1 MSLPVML
8 PSPVALRVMFFLSA
22 RGARSVK
29 ISSTIGPISMR
40 SVQGTVRSS
49 LISRRVFVIWVMRSV
64 CSRSKRRKSAVSGD
78 TSGCSAENSSSCA
91 CIRES
96 GVRSSWAAFPV
107 NCR

>member
-1 MSLPVML
+1 MSLPVMV

-49 LISRRVFVIWVMRSV
+49 LISRRVFVI
-64 CSRSKRRKSAVSGD
+64 
-78 TSGCSAENSSSCA
+78 
-91 CIRES
+91 
-96 GVRSSWAAFPV
+96 
-107 NCR
+107 